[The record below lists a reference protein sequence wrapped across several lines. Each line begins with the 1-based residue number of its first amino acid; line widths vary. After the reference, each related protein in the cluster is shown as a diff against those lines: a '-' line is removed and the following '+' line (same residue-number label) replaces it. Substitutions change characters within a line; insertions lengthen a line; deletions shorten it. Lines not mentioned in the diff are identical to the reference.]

1 MSLADELNE
10 SHEIQNQRL
19 ITFAR
24 CRDCIRFPLTNA
36 NAVLLW
42 SEGAQDWLTES
53 KMAEYIC
60 KLGTPAGEIVTRTI
74 EGLSEVELRQRL
86 VAEGYRI
93 FAVDGSGVVNGVR
106 VGGAGGGRGLKI
118 KLDDFLLFN
127 QQLAALLHAGLP
139 VLQAIQM
146 LSQHSP
152 NPKLKVVLRDVEARI
167 KNGVALSD
175 AFAAQG
181 ETFPRIYTASIL
193 AGERSGSLDDVL
205 KRYVEYTKSIVAL
218 RRKIRGALTYPLI
231 LLTAA
236 FVLVTVLTTF
246 VIPRFTAIFENMGNK
261 LPPITVVVVGIS
273 SAVQNNIYW
282 LLPAVIGLVVL
293 LLTWRRTDNGR
304 RTLDRWILKIPIVGA
319 LVKQMTTAQMTRS
332 LATLL
337 AGGITLVESFQIAL
351 SSVTNHELR
360 RSTEPALVRI
370 REGKPFT
377 ESLDEAGWVPK
388 LAVDMI
394 GVGESSG
401 SLREMLD
408 EVAGFYD
415 AETEVTL
422 GQLTTFI
429 EPVILFAMAGVVIT
443 ILLAIY
449 MPMLQ
454 MVNAGA
460 Q

>member
-1 MSLADELNE
+1 
-10 SHEIQNQRL
+10 
-19 ITFAR
+19 
-24 CRDCIRFPLTNA
+24 
-36 NAVLLW
+36 
-42 SEGAQDWLTES
+42 
-53 KMAEYIC
+53 
-60 KLGTPAGEIVTRTI
+60 
-74 EGLSEVELRQRL
+74 
-86 VAEGYRI
+86 
-93 FAVDGSGVVNGVR
+93 
-106 VGGAGGGRGLKI
+106 
-118 KLDDFLLFN
+118 
-127 QQLAALLHAGLP
+127 
-139 VLQAIQM
+139 
-146 LSQHSP
+146 
-152 NPKLKVVLRDVEARI
+152 
-167 KNGVALSD
+167 
-175 AFAAQG
+175 
-181 ETFPRIYTASIL
+181 
-193 AGERSGSLDDVL
+193 
-205 KRYVEYTKSIVAL
+205 
-218 RRKIRGALTYPLI
+218 
-231 LLTAA
+231 
-236 FVLVTVLTTF
+236 
-246 VIPRFTAIFENMGNK
+246 
-261 LPPITVVVVGIS
+261 
-273 SAVQNNIYW
+273 
-282 LLPAVIGLVVL
+282 
-293 LLTWRRTDNGR
+293 
-304 RTLDRWILKIPIVGA
+304 
-319 LVKQMTTAQMTRS
+319 MTRS